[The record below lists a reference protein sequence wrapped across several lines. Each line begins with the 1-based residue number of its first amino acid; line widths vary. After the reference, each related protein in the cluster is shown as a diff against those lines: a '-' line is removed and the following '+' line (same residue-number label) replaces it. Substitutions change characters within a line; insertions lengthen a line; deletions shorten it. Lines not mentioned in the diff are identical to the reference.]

1 MSMSNAELLLKLRMG
16 EVRNGIYFSYKQS
29 QFKTRNNLYGNKKD
43 AKTKGHEE
51 SSCSKQT

>member
-1 MSMSNAELLLKLRMG
+1 MSNAELLLKLRMG